1 MYFGESSMRKD
12 EFNEGLGDLA
22 HAAERD
28 HEVQMA
34 RADLYKIA
42 KYAIELHDM
51 MKKVSEEKGLEG
63 WQQAKI
69 TKAADYIG
77 SVYHNLDYEM
87 KFGADVAATMPQT
100 ATESSYKDQLSA
112 KLNEAKG
119 VCNECGNQM
128 LTASEKKE
136 LAELAEGERHGNS
149 KIYKKCW
156 KGCHKVA
163 GKKRGEPGSC
173 KCD

>member
-1 MYFGESSMRKD
+1 MRDKEIKES
-12 EFNEGLGDLA
+12 LA
-22 HAAERD
+22 DMAGMAERD

-42 KYAIELHDM
+42 KYAIKLHDM
-51 MKKVSEEKGLEG
+51 MKQVTEADGIEG

-69 TKAADYIG
+69 TKAADYMD
-77 SVYHNLDYEM
+77 SVYHSLDYDIQFNQGDEEAPAVDM
-87 KFGADVAATMPQT
+87 NYESQMGEALNKKLASKLSESTQT
-100 ATESSYKDQLSA
+100 
-112 KLNEAKG
+112 
-119 VCNECGNQM
+119 CNECGKTM

-136 LAELAEGERHGNS
+136 LSDLKEGKRHGNS
-149 KIYKKCW
+149 NIYKKCW
-156 KGCHKVA
+156 KGCTKVA